1 MAYTDQKNAL
11 LSVFNKDGIVEFAR
25 ELKDLGWNLY
35 ASGGTAKLIQE
46 SGIDVT
52 DAAQLVG
59 GSAIL
64 GHKVVT
70 LSREIHAGLMADL
83 DDEVEVNE
91 LEDLNIPPI
100 HLVAVDFY
108 PLEEEIDTPGSTVE
122 SVREKTD
129 IGGPTMLRSAAKGR
143 RIVLSRADQRQV
155 VIDWLK
161 EGEPNRDEFI
171 SDLVAT
177 AEYECARYIGISA
190 QYLGGHENVY
200 LTALKHATKLK
211 YGENPYQSPSALF
224 ADNRINPDPLGLD
237 QFTQHKGFTL
247 SYINATDLD
256 RLVNSITHIA
266 AGFERNFGNVPFI
279 ALGAKHSNSCGGA
292 VADTAVQAIE
302 KMIEGDRR
310 AIFGGVIIINAVIDV
325 PEATAML
332 RHKMDSDNDRLLDA
346 IIAGGI
352 TDEALAII
360 TRKKLRVL
368 TNPALLNLT
377 EASLEQACKLRPVRG
392 GMLINPQP
400 NFVLDLSAAEITGTG
415 DITEQQ
421 KRDIILSWGIGSTSQ
436 SNTITIVKDD
446 MLYGNGVGQQDRVG
460 AAQLAI
466 KRATD
471 AGHTLS
477 GACAYSDSF
486 FPFVDGPQTLV
497 EAGITTLFASSGSV
511 RDQEVI
517 DYLADKNL
525 TIRMIPDKLGR
536 GFYGH

>member
-1 MAYTDQKNAL
+1 MPYSYQKNAL
-11 LSVFNKDGIVEFAR
+11 LSVYNKDGIVDFAR
-25 ELKDLGWNLY
+25 ELIELGWTIY
-35 ASGGTAKLIQE
+35 ASGGTARAIMDAGLEVK
-46 SGIDVT
+46 DVA
-52 DAAQLVG
+52 DLVG

-83 DDEVEVNE
+83 TDQSEVKE
-91 LEDLNIPPI
+91 LEDLDIPPI

-108 PLEEEIDTPGSTVE
+108 PLEEEIEKPGASIE

-129 IGGPTMLRSAAKGR
+129 IGGPTMLRSAAKGQ
-143 RIVLSRADQRQV
+143 RIVLSRGDQRGP
-155 VIDWLK
+155 VIEWLK
-161 EGEPNRDEFI
+161 QGEPDRNHFI
-171 SDLVAT
+171 AHLVAT

-190 QYLGGHENVY
+190 QYLGGYENVY
-200 LTALKHATKLK
+200 LSALKYKTELK

-224 ADNRINPDPLGLD
+224 ADNRISPDPLGID

-256 RLVNSITHIA
+256 RLINSITHIA
-266 AGFERNFGNVPFI
+266 AGFERNFDNVPFI

-292 VADTAVQAIE
+292 VANTAVEAIE
-302 KMIEGDRR
+302 KMIEGDLR
-310 AIFGGVIIINAVIDV
+310 AIFGGVVIINAVIDV
-325 PEATAML
+325 AEAETLM
-332 RHKMDSDNDRLLDA
+332 RYKMDGENNRLLDA

-352 TDEALAII
+352 TDDALEII
-360 TRKKLRVL
+360 TRKKLRIL
-368 TNPALLNLT
+368 TNPALLSLT
-377 EASLEQACKLRPVRG
+377 EASLEQASKLRPVRG
-392 GMLINPQP
+392 GLLINPQP
-400 NFVLDLSAAEITGTG
+400 NFVLDLSAPEITGTG
-415 DITEQQ
+415 NLSKQQ

-471 AGHTLS
+471 AGHHLD

-511 RDQEVI
+511 RDQEVL
-517 DYLADKNL
+517 DYLSDKHI
-525 TIRMIPDKLGR
+525 TMRMIPDKIGR